1 MVICDDCLNILK
13 KIEDNTIDMVYLD
26 PPFFSQ
32 KIQCMKDSNGIEYRF
47 SDIWETRGEYIEYIR
62 IRIEEIKRVLKETGS
77 VFLHCDD
84 SASHY
89 LRMIL
94 DDEFGENNFRSEII
108 WVYKRWS
115 NAKKGLLPGHQTIFF
130 YSKTSNFKFNTIY
143 KEYSPTTNIDQREM
157 L

>member
-62 IRIEEIKRVLKETGS
+62 FRFDELKILLRITCE
-77 VFLHCDD
+77 
-84 SASHY
+84 
-89 LRMIL
+89 
-94 DDEFGENNFRSEII
+94 
-108 WVYKRWS
+108 
-115 NAKKGLLPGHQTIFF
+115 
-130 YSKTSNFKFNTIY
+130 
-143 KEYSPTTNIDQREM
+143 
-157 L
+157 